1 MQNTTA
7 NSSSRSQA
15 PSATAAT
22 KANLTGTYALS
33 NPSRKSATLE
43 PKKVAKGEAPNGTKT
58 TPSHRATTKVPNS
71 KSTVATADVEK
82 KKNVTKSVH
91 SADKEERTKTEPR
104 GVSELRREH
113 KNEKNVSRIQKSD
126 VEKKQQREAG
136 GVKTTARG
144 SLIQKKEET
153 AHALEALASK

>member
-1 MQNTTA
+1 M
-7 NSSSRSQA
+7 
-15 PSATAAT
+15 
-22 KANLTGTYALS
+22 
-33 NPSRKSATLE
+33 
-43 PKKVAKGEAPNGTKT
+43 
-58 TPSHRATTKVPNS
+58 
-71 KSTVATADVEK
+71 
-82 KKNVTKSVH
+82 TKSVR
-91 SADKEERTKTEPR
+91 ATDKEERTKTEPR
-104 GVSELRREH
+104 GVPELRREH